1 MRWIIVALASVWALA
16 PFPSQSGSPQP
27 ANTTSAWLEQISWYQ
42 AADAL
47 KPDTV
52 VVIPLGA
59 AAKEHGPHLKLS
71 NDAMLADYLVRRV
84 ADATVVVVAPPL
96 NYHFYPAFQE
106 YPGSTSLAANT
117 ARDLTSDVVR
127 SLSRHGPRRF
137 YVLNTGIST
146 ARPLAASA
154 QALLDEGIL
163 MRYTNLEG
171 ILDAAARGI
180 REQEGGSHAD
190 EIETSMMLHIDPRS
204 VDMSKAVKDYGPR
217 STPFG
222 LTRRAGGTGT
232 YSPTGIWGDPTLA
245 TAEKGRIFTDA
256 LVAGILADI
265 AALRAATPP
274 APKPATPPSD
284 AAGRPPAPPPAKPAP
299 PDQRCT
305 AGDERTIRSMGDAYT
320 LHWAKGDFE
329 KLAALW
335 ADGGDMGHPDGLVE
349 RTSQVILINR
359 RELFRRREYRLSRH
373 PLQVG
378 VIRCLTNDVAVADGK
393 WELRNVTDA
402 NGKPMPA
409 MKGLFTWVLKRTG
422 GWQIEAY
429 RYSLDPAAPPSPT
442 LLTRP
447 GWPGRGGGG
456 E

>member
-1 MRWIIVALASVWALA
+1 MRWIIVALASIWAMAPSRQLA
-16 PFPSQSGSPQP
+16 SPKP
-27 ANTTSAWLEQISWYQ
+27 ADTTSAWLEQISWYQ

-52 VVIPLGA
+52 VVIPVGA

-71 NDAMLADYLVRRV
+71 NDAKLAEYLVRRV
-84 ADATVVVVAPPL
+84 ADATPVVVAPPL

-106 YPGSTSLAANT
+106 YPGSTTLAANT

-127 SLSRHGPRRF
+127 SVSRHGPRRF
-137 YVLNTGIST
+137 YLLNTGIST
-146 ARPLAASA
+146 SRPLAASA

-163 MRYTNLEG
+163 MRYTNLEA

-180 REQEGGSHAD
+180 REQDGGSHAD

-217 STPFG
+217 STPFA
-222 LTRRAGGTGT
+222 LTRRIDGTGT
-232 YSPTGIWGDPTLA
+232 YSATGIWGDPTRA

-274 APKPATPPSD
+274 APKPPAPPSD
-284 AAGRPPAPPPAKPAP
+284 APKPPAPPPARPSP
-299 PDQRCT
+299 PDHRCT
-305 AGDERTIRSMGDAYT
+305 AGDERTIRLIGDAFT
-320 LHWAKGDFE
+320 AFWANGDAE
-329 KLAALW
+329 KIAALW

-393 WELRNVTDA
+393 WELRNVTNA
-402 NGKPMPA
+402 NGKPMPT
-409 MKGLFTWVLKRTG
+409 MKGLFTWVLKRAA

-429 RYSLDPAAPPSPT
+429 RYSIDPAAPPSPT

-447 GWPGRGGGG
+447 GWPGRGSGPS
-456 E
+456 

>member
-1 MRWIIVALASVWALA
+1 MRWIIAGLASMWALA
-16 PFPSQSGSPQP
+16 PAFTQGPSPKP
-27 ANTTSAWLEQISWYQ
+27 ADTTSTWLERISWYQ

-59 AAKEHGPHLKLS
+59 AAKEHGPHLTLA
-71 NDAMLADYLVRRV
+71 NDAKLADYLVRRV
-84 ADATVVVVAPPL
+84 ADATPVVVAPL
-96 NYHFYPAFQE
+96 VNYHFYPAFLE

-117 ARDLTSDVVR
+117 ARDLTMDIVR
-127 SLSRHGPRRF
+127 SLAKQGPRRF

-146 ARPLAASA
+146 VRPLTAAA
-154 QALLDEGIL
+154 QTLLDEGIV
-163 MRYTNLEG
+163 MRFTNLEA

-190 EIETSMMLHIDPRS
+190 EVETSMMLHIDPRS

-217 STPFG
+217 STPFA

-245 TAEKGRIFTDA
+245 TAQKGRVFTDA
-256 LVAGILADI
+256 LIAGILEDI

-274 APKPATPPSD
+274 PARPAPSTEADK
-284 AAGRPPAPPPAKPAP
+284 RPPVQPPPARQAP

-305 AGDERTIRSMGDAYT
+305 AQDERSIRGMGDAYT
-320 LHWAKGDFE
+320 LHWTNGDAE

-349 RTSQVILINR
+349 RTAQVILINR
-359 RELFRRREYRLSRH
+359 RELFKRREYRLSRH

-378 VIRCLTNDVAVADGK
+378 VIRCLTNDIAVADGK
-393 WELRNVTDA
+393 WELRSVMDA
-402 NGKPMPA
+402 NGKLMPTT
-409 MKGLFTWVLKRTG
+409 KGLFTWVLKKTG

-429 RYSLDPAAPPSPT
+429 RYSIDPAAPPSPT

-447 GWPGRGGGG
+447 GWPGRGSS
-456 E
+456 

>member
-1 MRWIIVALASVWALA
+1 MRWIIVTLASVWALA
-16 PFPSQSGSPQP
+16 PFPRQMASPKP
-27 ANTTSAWLEQISWYQ
+27 ADTASTWLEQVSWYQ

-71 NDAMLADYLVRRV
+71 NDAKLAEFLVRRV
-84 ADATVVVVAPPL
+84 ADATPVVVAPPL

-146 ARPLAASA
+146 ARPLTASA

-163 MRYTNLEG
+163 MRYTNLEA

-180 REQEGGSHAD
+180 RAQEGGSHAD

-204 VDMSKAVKDYGPR
+204 VEMSKAVKDYAPR
-217 STPFG
+217 STPFA

-245 TAEKGRIFTDA
+245 TAGKGRIFTEA
-256 LVAGILADI
+256 LVAGIVADI

-274 APKPATPPSD
+274 APKPVTPAD
-284 AAGRPPAPPPAKPAP
+284 AAPRPPAAPQARPAP

-305 AGDERTIRSMGDAYT
+305 AGDERTIRSMGDAFT
-320 LHWAKGDFE
+320 THWANADAE
-329 KLAALW
+329 RLAALW
-335 ADGGDMGHPDGLVE
+335 ADGGDMAHPDGLVE
-349 RTSQVILINR
+349 RTSQVILTNR

-393 WELRNVTDA
+393 WELRSVTDA

-429 RYSLDPAAPPSPT
+429 RYSIDPAGPPAPT

-447 GWPGRGGGG
+447 GWPGRGR
-456 E
+456 